1 MMYGSLIPKAGND
14 LVTSVGANRIGS
26 DFLSAIPMAVAA
38 PVLAYQQTKAQERV
52 LISVIEAKQEER
64 KEILKTMRELA
75 SNGELTSERFQ
86 LLMVA
91 YSERPY

>member
-14 LVTSVGANRIGS
+14 LVASVGANRIGS

-38 PVLAYQQTKAQERV
+38 PVLAYRQIKGQEEV
-52 LISVIEAKQEER
+52 LISMIKAKQEER

-75 SNGELTSERFQ
+75 SNGELTSEKFQ
-86 LLMVA
+86 LLMLA